1 MLDDG
6 LGAAA
11 DHTKA
16 RISSLSV
23 HADLLMSGF
32 VPNEEKSLWEPT
44 QIITWL
50 WYALLL
56 YYCYLQ
62 LVVAEFFASIDRA
75 RCPITPGGFCFVVG
89 GAAS

>member
-1 MLDDG
+1 M
-6 LGAAA
+6 
-11 DHTKA
+11 
-16 RISSLSV
+16 

-32 VPNEEKSLWEPT
+32 VPNEEKSLWA
-44 QIITWL
+44 QVITWL

-75 RCPITPGGFCFVVG
+75 RSPITPGGFCFVVG